1 MAYVG
6 ILLIAILVSF
16 IIVRI
21 WGFALELTGI
31 EPDVARFQALS
42 AFSGTGF
49 TTREAERVVGNKIRR
64 RIVAILIIL
73 GNAGTVTVIAT
84 LVASSTQV
92 SGYTWFFIRLAI
104 IIGGIFV
111 LYQLIMRSNVGRRIP
126 AWLQRPVMNR
136 ILRGAPAVK
145 LLIYFRPDLKNIASK
160 QLDLVAGLAD
170 QCLEEDIA
178 FLVESVS
185 YPIEE
190 ERINQGG
197 TSSRKFAEIKPGL
210 VIETARQITALP
222 IDVLK
227 AEFPADIKFEQDE
240 GKLLGLCKEL
250 NRASRLPWVLLSA
263 GVDFESFRK
272 QVKIACKA
280 GASGFLAGRA
290 LWQEGVRIRS
300 REKRLDFFQNTA
312 VPRLKE
318 LAEIADIYGKPWYSR
333 LGAEDGKFV
342 PLAEGWY
349 RDY

>member
-1 MAYVG
+1 MNISIGKLRGLQQLADSRGMMTMCAIDHRGALKRALNEKNPDAVSYQDMVDFKLDLCQAVAPFASA
-6 ILLIAILVSF
+6 ILLDPEYGAGQAIAAGLMPGPKGLLVS
-16 IIVRI
+16 
-21 WGFALELTGI
+21 LEKT
-31 EPDVARFQALS
+31 
-42 AFSGTGF
+42 
-49 TTREAERVVGNKIRR
+49 
-64 RIVAILIIL
+64 
-73 GNAGTVTVIAT
+73 
-84 LVASSTQV
+84 
-92 SGYTWFFIRLAI
+92 GYTGDSTA
-104 IIGGIFV
+104 
-111 LYQLIMRSNVGRRIP
+111 RITELLP
-126 AWLQRPVMNR
+126 GWGVKKVKKM
-136 ILRGAPAVK
+136 GASAVK
-145 LLIYFRPDLKNIASK
+145 LLIYFRPDLKDIASK
-160 QLDLVAGLAD
+160 QLDLVARLAD

-178 FLVESVS
+178 FLVEPVS
-185 YPIEE
+185 YPIEK

-197 TSSRKFAEIKPGL
+197 TSSRKFAEIKPEL

-240 GKLLGLCKEL
+240 AKLLGLCQQL
-250 NRASRLPWVLLSA
+250 NQASRLPWVLLSA
-263 GVDFESFRK
+263 GVDFELFRK

-290 LWQEGVRIRS
+290 LWQEGVQIRS

-312 VPRLKE
+312 APRLKE

>member
-1 MAYVG
+1 MNISIGKLRGLQQLADSRGMMTMCAIDHRGALKRALNEKNPDAVSYQDMVDFKLDLCQAVAPFASA
-6 ILLIAILVSF
+6 ILLDPEYGAGQAIAVGLMPGSKGLLVS
-16 IIVRI
+16 
-21 WGFALELTGI
+21 LE
-31 EPDVARFQALS
+31 
-42 AFSGTGF
+42 
-49 TTREAERVVGNKIRR
+49 K
-64 RIVAILIIL
+64 
-73 GNAGTVTVIAT
+73 
-84 LVASSTQV
+84 
-92 SGYTWFFIRLAI
+92 SGYTGDSAA
-104 IIGGIFV
+104 
-111 LYQLIMRSNVGRRIP
+111 RITELP
-126 AWLQRPVMNR
+126 PGWGVKKARKM
-136 ILRGAPAVK
+136 GASAVK
-145 LLIYFRPDLKNIASK
+145 LLIYFRPDLKDIASK

-178 FLVESVS
+178 FLVEPVS

-197 TSSRKFAEIKPGL
+197 TSSRKFAEIKPEL

-240 GKLLGLCKEL
+240 AKLLGLCQEL
-250 NRASRLPWVLLSA
+250 NQASRLPWVLLSA

-300 REKRLDFFQNTA
+300 REKRLDFFQNMA
-312 VPRLKE
+312 APRLKE
-318 LAEIADIYGKPWYSR
+318 LAEIADRYGKPWYSR
-333 LGAEDGKFV
+333 VGAENGKFA